1 MATVKIDRNSTKG
14 VSGAYRGAARPV
26 APVPAGPVSTG
37 PSQVDQV
44 IVSEKASRAAQVKT
58 HLSSLPEVRAELIA
72 RLKEEIDK
80 GSYKVES
87 RKLAEKMLKARV
99 LDE

>member
-1 MATVKIDRNSTKG
+1 M
-14 VSGAYRGAARPV
+14 
-26 APVPAGPVSTG
+26 
-37 PSQVDQV
+37 
-44 IVSEKASRAAQVKT
+44 IVSEKASRASQVKT